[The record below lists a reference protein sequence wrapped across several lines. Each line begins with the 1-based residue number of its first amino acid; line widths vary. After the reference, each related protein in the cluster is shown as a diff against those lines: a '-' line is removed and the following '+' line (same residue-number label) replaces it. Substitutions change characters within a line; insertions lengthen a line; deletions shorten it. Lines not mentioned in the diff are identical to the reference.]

1 MKYIK
6 FRERYI
12 VSDTGLI
19 WAIKKDGLKLKK
31 QRITPKG
38 YKTTN
43 IDKVPLL
50 VHRIV
55 MEAFKGKS
63 DLTVD
68 HIDGN
73 KLNNSLDNLEY
84 VTLGENIKRAYYKGL
99 KETTLSS
106 LSKPVRFNNKTYKSA
121 TELSKKLG
129 RCESYVS
136 QKIKRNK
143 PINGFK
149 VEFIEDI

>member
-31 QRITPKG
+31 QHISPKG
-38 YKTTN
+38 YRKTN

-84 VTLGENIKRAYYKGL
+84 VTIQENVKRAWDNAANGKRRVFKVAFLYNGL
-99 KETTLSS
+99 FYENKEDI
-106 LSKPVRFNNKTYKSA
+106 KEPYNEKEVK
-121 TELSKKLG
+121 
-129 RCESYVS
+129 
-136 QKIKRNK
+136 KIKYK
-143 PINGFK
+143 EI
-149 VEFIEDI
+149 

>member
-19 WAIKKDGLKLKK
+19 WVIKKDGLKLKK

-84 VTLGENIKRAYYKGL
+84 VTIQENIKRAWDNAANGKRRVFKVAFLYNGL
-99 KETTLSS
+99 FYENKEDI
-106 LSKPVRFNNKTYKSA
+106 KEPYNEKEVK
-121 TELSKKLG
+121 
-129 RCESYVS
+129 
-136 QKIKRNK
+136 KIKYK
-143 PINGFK
+143 EI
-149 VEFIEDI
+149 

>member
-31 QRITPKG
+31 QHISPKG
-38 YKTTN
+38 YKKTN

-73 KLNNSLDNLEY
+73 KLNNNLSNLEY
-84 VTLGENIKRAYYKGL
+84 VTAQENTKRAWNNGVYDKKRVFKVAFLYNGFFYEN
-99 KETTLSS
+99 KEDI
-106 LSKPVRFNNKTYKSA
+106 KEPYNEKEVK
-121 TELSKKLG
+121 
-129 RCESYVS
+129 
-136 QKIKRNK
+136 KIKYK
-143 PINGFK
+143 EI
-149 VEFIEDI
+149 

>member
-73 KLNNSLDNLEY
+73 KSNNSLDNLEY
-84 VTLGENIKRAYYKGL
+84 VTIQENIKRAWDNAANGKRRVFKVAFLYNGL
-99 KETTLSS
+99 FYENKEDI
-106 LSKPVRFNNKTYKSA
+106 K
-121 TELSKKLG
+121 
-129 RCESYVS
+129 ESYNEKDVK
-136 QKIKRNK
+136 KIKYK
-143 PINGFK
+143 EI
-149 VEFIEDI
+149 

>member
-31 QRITPKG
+31 QHISPKG
-38 YKTTN
+38 YKKTN
-43 IDKVPLL
+43 IDKVPLF

-84 VTLGENIKRAYYKGL
+84 VTIQENIKRAWDNGANGNRRVFKVAFLYNGL
-99 KETTLSS
+99 FYENKEDI
-106 LSKPVRFNNKTYKSA
+106 K
-121 TELSKKLG
+121 
-129 RCESYVS
+129 ESYNEKEVK
-136 QKIKRNK
+136 KIKYK
-143 PINGFK
+143 EI
-149 VEFIEDI
+149 

>member
-73 KLNNSLDNLEY
+73 KLNNNLSNLEY
-84 VTLGENIKRAYYKGL
+84 VTAQENTKRAWNNGVYDKKRVFKVAFLYNGFFYEN
-99 KETTLSS
+99 KEDI
-106 LSKPVRFNNKTYKSA
+106 KEPYNEKEVK
-121 TELSKKLG
+121 
-129 RCESYVS
+129 
-136 QKIKRNK
+136 KIKYK
-143 PINGFK
+143 EI
-149 VEFIEDI
+149 

>member
-43 IDKVPLL
+43 IDKVPFL

-84 VTLGENIKRAYYKGL
+84 VTIQENIKRAWDNAANGKRRVFKVAFLYNGL
-99 KETTLSS
+99 FYENKEDI
-106 LSKPVRFNNKTYKSA
+106 KEPYNEKEVK
-121 TELSKKLG
+121 
-129 RCESYVS
+129 
-136 QKIKRNK
+136 KIKYK
-143 PINGFK
+143 EI
-149 VEFIEDI
+149 

>member
-31 QRITPKG
+31 QHISPKG
-38 YKTTN
+38 YKKTN
-43 IDKVPLL
+43 IDKVPLF

-73 KLNNSLDNLEY
+73 KLNNNLSNLEY
-84 VTLGENIKRAYYKGL
+84 VTAQENTKRAWKNGVYDKRRVFKVAFLYNGFFYEN
-99 KETTLSS
+99 KEDI
-106 LSKPVRFNNKTYKSA
+106 KEPYNEKEVK
-121 TELSKKLG
+121 
-129 RCESYVS
+129 
-136 QKIKRNK
+136 KIKYK
-143 PINGFK
+143 EI
-149 VEFIEDI
+149 

>member
-19 WAIKKDGLKLKK
+19 WDIKKDGLKLKK

-84 VTLGENIKRAYYKGL
+84 VTIQENIKRAWDNAANGNRRVFKVAFLYNGL
-99 KETTLSS
+99 FYENKEDI
-106 LSKPVRFNNKTYKSA
+106 KEPYNEKEVK
-121 TELSKKLG
+121 
-129 RCESYVS
+129 
-136 QKIKRNK
+136 KIKYK
-143 PINGFK
+143 EI
-149 VEFIEDI
+149 

>member
-84 VTLGENIKRAYYKGL
+84 VTIQENIKRAWDNAANGKRRAVSYTHL
-99 KETTLSS
+99 TLPTICS
-106 LSKPVRFNNKTYKSA
+106 V
-121 TELSKKLG
+121 
-129 RCESYVS
+129 
-136 QKIKRNK
+136 
-143 PINGFK
+143 
-149 VEFIEDI
+149 

>member
-84 VTLGENIKRAYYKGL
+84 VTIQENIKRAWDNAANGNRRVFKVAFLYNGL
-99 KETTLSS
+99 FYENKEDI
-106 LSKPVRFNNKTYKSA
+106 KEPYNEKEVK
-121 TELSKKLG
+121 
-129 RCESYVS
+129 
-136 QKIKRNK
+136 KIKYK
-143 PINGFK
+143 EI
-149 VEFIEDI
+149 

>member
-6 FRERYI
+6 FREKYI

-31 QRITPKG
+31 QHITPKG
-38 YKTTN
+38 YRKTN

-84 VTLGENIKRAYYKGL
+84 VTQAENVKRAWRNGVHDKRKVFKIAFLYNGSLYEN
-99 KETTLSS
+99 KEDI
-106 LSKPVRFNNKTYKSA
+106 KW
-121 TELSKKLG
+121 
-129 RCESYVS
+129 SYS
-136 QKIKRNK
+136 EKEIKKIKYK
-143 PINGFK
+143 EI
-149 VEFIEDI
+149 

>member
-31 QRITPKG
+31 QHISPKG
-38 YKTTN
+38 YRKTN

-73 KLNNSLDNLEY
+73 KLNNNLSNLEY
-84 VTLGENIKRAYYKGL
+84 VTAQENTKRAWNNGVYDKKRVFKVAFLYNGFFYEN
-99 KETTLSS
+99 KEDI
-106 LSKPVRFNNKTYKSA
+106 KEPYNEKEVK
-121 TELSKKLG
+121 
-129 RCESYVS
+129 
-136 QKIKRNK
+136 KIKYK
-143 PINGFK
+143 EI
-149 VEFIEDI
+149 

>member
-31 QRITPKG
+31 QHISPKG
-38 YKTTN
+38 YKKTN

-55 MEAFKGKS
+55 MEAFKVKS

-73 KLNNSLDNLEY
+73 KLNKNLSNLEY
-84 VTLGENIKRAYYKGL
+84 VTAQENTKRAWNNGVYDKKRVFKVAFLYNGFFYEN
-99 KETTLSS
+99 KEDI
-106 LSKPVRFNNKTYKSA
+106 KEPYNEKEVK
-121 TELSKKLG
+121 
-129 RCESYVS
+129 
-136 QKIKRNK
+136 KIKYK
-143 PINGFK
+143 EI
-149 VEFIEDI
+149 

>member
-31 QRITPKG
+31 QHISPKG
-38 YKTTN
+38 YKKTN
-43 IDKVPLL
+43 IDKVPLF

-73 KLNNSLDNLEY
+73 KINNSLDNLEY
-84 VTLGENIKRAYYKGL
+84 VTAQENTKRAWKNGVYDKRRVFKVAFLYNGVFYENKEDIKGSYNE
-99 KETTLSS
+99 KEV
-106 LSKPVRFNNKTYKSA
+106 K
-121 TELSKKLG
+121 
-129 RCESYVS
+129 
-136 QKIKRNK
+136 KIKYK
-143 PINGFK
+143 EI
-149 VEFIEDI
+149 

>member
-31 QRITPKG
+31 QHISPKG
-38 YKTTN
+38 YKKTN
-43 IDKVPLL
+43 IDEVPLL

-73 KLNNSLDNLEY
+73 KLNNNLSNLEY
-84 VTLGENIKRAYYKGL
+84 VTAQENTKRAWDNGVYDKKRVFKVAFLYNGFFYEN
-99 KETTLSS
+99 KEDI
-106 LSKPVRFNNKTYKSA
+106 KEPYNEKEVK
-121 TELSKKLG
+121 
-129 RCESYVS
+129 
-136 QKIKRNK
+136 KIKYK
-143 PINGFK
+143 EI
-149 VEFIEDI
+149 

>member
-31 QRITPKG
+31 QHISPKG
-38 YKTTN
+38 YKKTN
-43 IDKVPLL
+43 IDKVPLF

-55 MEAFKGKS
+55 MEAFRGKS

-73 KLNNSLDNLEY
+73 KLNNNLSNLEY
-84 VTLGENIKRAYYKGL
+84 VTAQENTKRAWKNGVYDKRRVFKVAFLYNGFFYEN
-99 KETTLSS
+99 KEDI
-106 LSKPVRFNNKTYKSA
+106 KEPYNEKEVK
-121 TELSKKLG
+121 
-129 RCESYVS
+129 
-136 QKIKRNK
+136 KIKYK
-143 PINGFK
+143 EI
-149 VEFIEDI
+149 

>member
-31 QRITPKG
+31 QHISPKG
-38 YKTTN
+38 YKKTN

-73 KLNNSLDNLEY
+73 KLNNNLSNLEY
-84 VTLGENIKRAYYKGL
+84 VTAQENTKRAWDNGVYDKKRVFKVAFLYNGFFYEN
-99 KETTLSS
+99 KEDT
-106 LSKPVRFNNKTYKSA
+106 KEPYNEKEVK
-121 TELSKKLG
+121 
-129 RCESYVS
+129 
-136 QKIKRNK
+136 KIKYK
-143 PINGFK
+143 EI
-149 VEFIEDI
+149 

>member
-6 FRERYI
+6 FREKYI

-31 QRITPKG
+31 QHITPKG
-38 YKTTN
+38 YRKTN

-84 VTLGENIKRAYYKGL
+84 VTQAENVKRAWRNGVHDKRKVFKIAFLYNGSIYENKENIKGSYNE
-99 KETTLSS
+99 KEI
-106 LSKPVRFNNKTYKSA
+106 K
-121 TELSKKLG
+121 
-129 RCESYVS
+129 
-136 QKIKRNK
+136 KIKYK
-143 PINGFK
+143 EI
-149 VEFIEDI
+149 

>member
-31 QRITPKG
+31 QHISPKG
-38 YKTTN
+38 YKKTN

-73 KLNNSLDNLEY
+73 KLNNNLSNLEY
-84 VTLGENIKRAYYKGL
+84 VTAQENTKRAWDNGVYDKKRVFKVAFLYNGFFYEN
-99 KETTLSS
+99 KEDI
-106 LSKPVRFNNKTYKSA
+106 KEPYNEKEVK
-121 TELSKKLG
+121 
-129 RCESYVS
+129 
-136 QKIKRNK
+136 KIKYK
-143 PINGFK
+143 EI
-149 VEFIEDI
+149 

>member
-12 VSDTGLI
+12 VSDTGLV

-84 VTLGENIKRAYYKGL
+84 VTIQENIKRAWDNAANGKRRAFKVAFLYNGL
-99 KETTLSS
+99 FYENKEDI
-106 LSKPVRFNNKTYKSA
+106 KEPYNEKEVK
-121 TELSKKLG
+121 
-129 RCESYVS
+129 
-136 QKIKRNK
+136 KIKYK
-143 PINGFK
+143 EI
-149 VEFIEDI
+149 

>member
-31 QRITPKG
+31 QHITPKG

-84 VTLGENIKRAYYKGL
+84 VTAQENTKRAWKNGVYDKRRVFKVAFLYNGFFYEN
-99 KETTLSS
+99 KEDI
-106 LSKPVRFNNKTYKSA
+106 K
-121 TELSKKLG
+121 
-129 RCESYVS
+129 ESYNEKEVK
-136 QKIKRNK
+136 KIKYK
-143 PINGFK
+143 EI
-149 VEFIEDI
+149 

>member
-31 QRITPKG
+31 QHTSPKG
-38 YKTTN
+38 YKKTN
-43 IDKVPLL
+43 IDKVPML

-84 VTLGENIKRAYYKGL
+84 VTIQENVKRAWNNGANGKRRVFKVAFLYNGL
-99 KETTLSS
+99 FYENKEDI
-106 LSKPVRFNNKTYKSA
+106 KEPYNEKEVK
-121 TELSKKLG
+121 
-129 RCESYVS
+129 
-136 QKIKRNK
+136 KIKYK
-143 PINGFK
+143 EI
-149 VEFIEDI
+149 

>member
-43 IDKVPLL
+43 IDKVP
-50 VHRIV
+50 
-55 MEAFKGKS
+55 
-63 DLTVD
+63 
-68 HIDGN
+68 
-73 KLNNSLDNLEY
+73 
-84 VTLGENIKRAYYKGL
+84 
-99 KETTLSS
+99 
-106 LSKPVRFNNKTYKSA
+106 
-121 TELSKKLG
+121 
-129 RCESYVS
+129 
-136 QKIKRNK
+136 
-143 PINGFK
+143 
-149 VEFIEDI
+149 

>member
-73 KLNNSLDNLEY
+73 KLNNNLSNLEY
-84 VTLGENIKRAYYKGL
+84 VTAQENTKRAWDNGVYDKKRVFKVAFLYNGFFYEN
-99 KETTLSS
+99 KEDI
-106 LSKPVRFNNKTYKSA
+106 KEPYNEKEVK
-121 TELSKKLG
+121 
-129 RCESYVS
+129 
-136 QKIKRNK
+136 KIKYK
-143 PINGFK
+143 EI
-149 VEFIEDI
+149 

>member
-84 VTLGENIKRAYYKGL
+84 VTIQENIKRAWDNAANGKRRVFKVAFLYNRLFYEN
-99 KETTLSS
+99 KEDI
-106 LSKPVRFNNKTYKSA
+106 KEPYNEKEVK
-121 TELSKKLG
+121 
-129 RCESYVS
+129 
-136 QKIKRNK
+136 KIKYK
-143 PINGFK
+143 EI
-149 VEFIEDI
+149 

>member
-73 KLNNSLDNLEY
+73 KSNNSLDNLEY
-84 VTLGENIKRAYYKGL
+84 VTIQENIKRAWDNAANGNRRVFKVAFLYNGL
-99 KETTLSS
+99 FYENKEDI
-106 LSKPVRFNNKTYKSA
+106 KEPYNEKEVK
-121 TELSKKLG
+121 
-129 RCESYVS
+129 
-136 QKIKRNK
+136 KIKYK
-143 PINGFK
+143 EI
-149 VEFIEDI
+149 